1 MDVITVRESEEFRL
15 DEFFQRL
22 REIQK
27 KERSIS
33 GLADVGN
40 DFYNEVYTYLNKLIK
55 EIGDNPISFYS
66 YLHRDARRI
75 AAEIFERREHKIV
88 NSALL
93 NIQKSQ
99 ELFSENSSKKGLESA
114 LPPQNMTSEEENLY
128 YSINNSFSNYRKETF
143 YSLNKLNIKKQSK
156 SKIGSQKLTTKTKEK
171 AKEDVIFGIKHDIE
185 SYQAN
190 EISKIQEPE
199 NINEIVK
206 TVNLEPSKNK
216 KNEIKTLLVLEDIPS
231 IMGVDREIYG
241 PLVTQ
246 DIVTMPEANAQII
259 IDNNK
264 GKFIK
269 KQGKI
274 SYK

>member
-1 MDVITVRESEEFRL
+1 M

-40 DFYNEVYTYLNKLIK
+40 NFYNEVYTYLNKLIK
-55 EIGDNPISFYS
+55 EIGDNPLSFYS

-75 AAEIFERREHKIV
+75 SAEIFERREHKII

-99 ELFSENSSKKGLESA
+99 ELFGENSSKKELEST

-128 YSINNSFSNYRKETF
+128 YSITKSFSNYRKETF
-143 YSLNKLNIKKQSK
+143 YSLNKLKLKQSTSK
-156 SKIGSQKLTTKTKEK
+156 SIESQKLTTKTKEK
-171 AKEDVIFGIKHDIE
+171 TKEKVLFGIEQDIE
-185 SYQAN
+185 NYQAN
-190 EISKIQEPE
+190 ELSKIQESEDIP
-199 NINEIVK
+199 EIVETK
-206 TVNLEPSKNK
+206 NLEPLKHK

-241 PLVTQ
+241 PLMTQ

-269 KQGKI
+269 KREEI